1 MAELS
6 TLARPYARAAFE
18 YAAGADQLQGWSQN
32 LALAAAV
39 VQQPAVAQML
49 ASPSYTGEQQ
59 ASTLVALC
67 GDDLTQPQQ
76 NFFAVLA
83 ENGRLPLLANIAEV
97 FEGLKAQREKAVD
110 VEVISAVE
118 LDAEQQKKLSEALT
132 AKLERKVN
140 LQASVDTGL
149 LGGAL
154 IRAGD
159 TVIDGSIRGRLAK
172 LAESLNS

>member
-39 VQQPAVAQML
+39 VQQPTVAEML

-67 GDDLTQPQQ
+67 GDDLTQSQQ

-83 ENGRLPLLANIAEV
+83 ENGRLPLLANISEI

-118 LDAEQQKKLSEALT
+118 LDVEQQKRLSEALT

-140 LQASVDTGL
+140 LQSSVDTGL